1 MIRLLG
7 RATSINVQKAMWA
20 LEELNLPYERV
31 DLGGAFG
38 GLDDPAYRALNPN
51 RRVPT
56 LQDGDLVVWE
66 SQAIVRYLA
75 ARCGAGALWDDDP
88 GRRALSDCW
97 MDWTMGTPL
106 PDLTTIFWHTVRLP
120 AAQRDH
126 AAVAAAARRLGEVLA
141 VPEAH
146 LAGRPFVAGD
156 RLTIGDIA
164 LGSLFYRYFAFD
176 IERPALP
183 SLRAYYDR
191 LAERPAYRAS
201 IMTSF
206 EPLRAKD

>member
-1 MIRLLG
+1 MMKLWG
-7 RATSINVQKAMWA
+7 RATSINVQKAVWA
-20 LEELNLPYERV
+20 LEEIGLDYERV
-31 DLGGAFG
+31 DLGGPFG

-51 RRVPT
+51 GRVPT
-56 LQDGDLVVWE
+56 LQDGELVLWE

-75 ARCGAGALWDDDP
+75 ARHGAGSLWDEDP

-126 AAVAAAARRLGEVLA
+126 AAVAAAAKRLGEVLA

-146 LAGRPFVAGD
+146 LADRPFVAGE

-164 LGSLFYRYFAFD
+164 LGALFYRYFAFD

-183 SLRAYYDR
+183 NLSAYYER
-191 LAERPAYRAS
+191 LTARPAYQAS

-206 EPLRAKD
+206 EPLRVKE